1 MKKTRILFKVEP
13 NQGQM
18 EDEDYTLSVTALTS
32 NGKGMIDEHV
42 SEYFPELE
50 ENLDLEELCEGY
62 FGYAGH
68 LSKEELEE
76 ELQNL
81 GFKTL

>member
-1 MKKTRILFKVEP
+1 MKKNRILFKVEP
-13 NQGQM
+13 NTGQM
-18 EDEDYTLSVTALTS
+18 EDEEYTFSVTALTP
-32 NGKGMIDEHV
+32 NGKGQIDEHI

-50 ENLDLEELCEGY
+50 EDIGLEELVEGY
-62 FGYAGH
+62 FGYAGT